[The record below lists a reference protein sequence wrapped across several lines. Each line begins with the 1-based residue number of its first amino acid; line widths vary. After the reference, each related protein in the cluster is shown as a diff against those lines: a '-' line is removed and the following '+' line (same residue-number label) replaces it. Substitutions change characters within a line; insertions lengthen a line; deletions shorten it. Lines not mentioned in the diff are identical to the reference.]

1 MGIVTSLT
9 LATDPALAAE
19 MFGDPALPRG
29 VARGW
34 DLLGNVP
41 VPLRQHVQGGVAQV
55 VADHRAAGGARWRC
69 CFPMG
74 QGGRTPFERLRFIRA
89 VDDFPHV
96 LVSAEHGN
104 AFNRRFQRDH
114 LRRDTFTAA
123 QVPPDQDAFT
133 RAGLIDPAG
142 IIGVFAV
149 APFVFLVDHR
159 RLNGVAAPASFA
171 DLADPAYRGQV
182 VFGGWRRQ
190 GERRYSAYNKHFLL
204 AIARALGWTGLR
216 AVLANVATLIHSAQM
231 PRLAGSDASPGGIYV
246 LPWGL
251 ADMCPRRTYTQVIWP
266 TDGALAYPLWL
277 TVKNAQRR
285 RLAALVDYF
294 HGAALGTYL
303 NHNRYPALAPGLAP
317 VMPKGARLSWLG
329 WDYVRHRSCADD
341 IRRAVRLFEEEG
353 PQCA

>member
-1 MGIVTSLT
+1 MGIVSSLT

-19 MFGDPALPRG
+19 MFGDPSRARG

-41 VPLRQHVQGGVAQV
+41 VPLRQQVQGGVAQV
-55 VADHRAAGGARWRC
+55 VADHRAGGGAPLRC

-74 QGGRTPFERLRFIRA
+74 QGGRTPFERLRFIRRLE
-89 VDDFPHV
+89 DFPHL

-104 AFNRRFQRDH
+104 AFNRRFQHDH
-114 LRRDTFTAA
+114 MRRGEFTAA
-123 QVPPDQDAFT
+123 QAVPDQDAFVQ
-133 RAGLIDPAG
+133 AGLVDPAG
-142 IIGVFAV
+142 TIGVFAV

-159 RLNGVAAPASFA
+159 RLNGVAAPRSFA
-171 DLADPAYRGQV
+171 DLADPAFRDQV
-182 VFGGWRRQ
+182 VFGGWRRD
-190 GERRYSAYNKHFLL
+190 GERHYSAYNKHFLL
-204 AIARALGWTGLR
+204 AMARALGWSGLR
-216 AVLANVATLIHSAQM
+216 AVVANVATLIHSAQM
-231 PRLAGSDASPGGIYV
+231 PRLAGSDSSPGGVYV

-251 ADMCPRRTYTQVIWP
+251 AGMCPRRAHTQVVWP
-266 TDGALAYPLWL
+266 EDGALAYPLWL
-277 TVKNAQRR
+277 TVKAGQRH

-294 HGAALGTYL
+294 HGTALGAYL
-303 NHNRYPALAPGLAP
+303 NHNRYPALAPGLDP
-317 VMPKGARLSWLG
+317 VMPAGAGLSWLG